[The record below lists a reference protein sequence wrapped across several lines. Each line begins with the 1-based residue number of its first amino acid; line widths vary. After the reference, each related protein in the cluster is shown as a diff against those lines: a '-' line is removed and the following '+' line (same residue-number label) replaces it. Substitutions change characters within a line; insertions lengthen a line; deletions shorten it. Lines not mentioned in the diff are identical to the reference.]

1 MNKIMY
7 FASICFLLV
16 SCSADDPVSTGIV
29 DALER
34 IGIITDYRE
43 YKNTNTENEDF
54 SNAVKDERVYLSA
67 TLSSIA
73 GSGTIQLKKAGFI
86 SVGGDDLRKIALVST
101 IVVVSLGMNVIKDS
115 DGKNITSEA
124 NTAKYNVYEQN
135 INKVDFWDREN
146 GWQNDSTLSVQYI
159 LAKEDTYGYT
169 EFILKKDDSTYTIID
184 GDGTLGEPRLFYKK
198 M

>member
-34 IGIITDYRE
+34 IGIITDYTE
-43 YKNTNTENEDF
+43 YKNTNTESEDF
-54 SNAVKDERVYLSA
+54 SNAVKDERVYLSDV
-67 TLSSIA
+67 LSSIA
-73 GSGTIQLKKAGFI
+73 SSGTIQLKKAGFI

-124 NTAKYNVYEQN
+124 NVAKYNVYEQN

-159 LAKEDTYGYT
+159 LAKEDTDGYT
-169 EFILKKDDSTYTIID
+169 EFILKKDDNTYTIIE
-184 GDGTLGEPRLFYKK
+184 GDGTLDKPRLFYKK